1 MAERL
6 KSISRRIHWSSLLKA
21 GIFAL
26 AWYWLPFWLFLF
38 VALYLYFMP
47 WFHVGKL
54 AVPFFALLLL
64 AYLETPGIAFALVF
78 AVVFYAIL
86 LIKDLIVIDRRSAHE
101 FLMLV
106 LTFLLLRDFYLRFDG
121 GVGGVALFSTFLMAA
136 ALTLLL
142 KNLISA
148 FSRDAGVDPMVR
160 RSALWLS
167 FITLAQVLIMGLFL
181 PVDFIS
187 QSLVVFLIAVLFADL
202 LPEYLS
208 AGLTRTKI
216 LTTSMTVLSLLVI
229 VLASAHWGL

>member
-6 KSISRRIHWSSLLKA
+6 KSISRRIHWSSVLKA
-21 GIFAL
+21 VIFAL
-26 AWYWLPFWLFLF
+26 AWIWLPLWLFLL
-38 VALYLYFMP
+38 VALYLYFVP
-47 WFHVGKL
+47 WFHAGKL
-54 AVPFFALLLL
+54 AVPFFVLLLL
-64 AYLETPGIAFALVF
+64 AYLEAPGIAFALVF

-101 FLMLV
+101 FLVLV

-121 GVGGVALFSTFLMAA
+121 GIGGMALLCAFLTAA
-136 ALTLLL
+136 VLALLL
-142 KNLISA
+142 KNLVSA
-148 FSRDAGVDPMVR
+148 LSQDAAARPAVQRP
-160 RSALWLS
+160 ALWLS
-167 FITLAQVLIMGLFL
+167 FLILAQVLIAGLFL

-216 LTTSMTVLSLLVI
+216 LTTSMTVFSLLVI
-229 VLASAHWGL
+229 VLVS